1 MEVPATPFTVRHRL
15 WIPSLALF
23 AAGIFIAILWSLSPE
38 EGPVEGTRWSM
49 TMMASVLAGAIAV
62 LWFLLFSRFTMLT
75 RLAGLIVLGLVGFG
89 ATKVVRRIE
98 FTGNMKPSV
107 ETIWSVDRQTELD
120 RFLQTDGIMTTG
132 EAVDLS
138 RPKEDDSPEYRG
150 TNRDGVVKGSPL
162 NADSFARSPQLWKH
176 AVGGGYAGIA
186 IVMPWGVTIEQRGK
200 EEAVVCY
207 DLATGKQRWVHSY
220 PAFFTEQLGGDGPRA
235 TPTIVGGKVYS
246 LGAMGDLVCLNGADG
261 SVIWQTELLD
271 GGESPNLPWGMS
283 GSPLVVEEKLI
294 VSPGSSPEGKGGV
307 IAFESATGKEIWR
320 SGTHK
325 GSYASPH
332 LATLG
337 GVPQVLVFD
346 GEGISSYALAD
357 GAELWRH
364 PWKSDFDVNASQP
377 LLVSETDLFITS
389 NAGGARLSVSK
400 VDGQW
405 SVEERWKN
413 RYLKGEYAS
422 PVLYQGHIYGLDL
435 GILVCLD
442 AETGKKKWKGGRFG
456 HGQVLLRSGQIV
468 ILSEEGEVALVEANP
483 EKLVLLGE
491 FQGVEGKTWNN
502 PSLVGSMLVIRNDKE
517 MAAFQLR

>member
-1 MEVPATPFTVRHRL
+1 
-15 WIPSLALF
+15 
-23 AAGIFIAILWSLSPE
+23 
-38 EGPVEGTRWSM
+38 
-49 TMMASVLAGAIAV
+49 
-62 LWFLLFSRFTMLT
+62 
-75 RLAGLIVLGLVGFG
+75 
-89 ATKVVRRIE
+89 
-98 FTGNMKPSV
+98 
-107 ETIWSVDRQTELD
+107 
-120 RFLQTDGIMTTG
+120 
-132 EAVDLS
+132 
-138 RPKEDDSPEYRG
+138 
-150 TNRDGVVKGSPL
+150 
-162 NADSFARSPQLWKH
+162 
-176 AVGGGYAGIA
+176 
-186 IVMPWGVTIEQRGK
+186 
-200 EEAVVCY
+200 
-207 DLATGKQRWVHSY
+207 
-220 PAFFTEQLGGDGPRA
+220 
-235 TPTIVGGKVYS
+235 
-246 LGAMGDLVCLNGADG
+246 
-261 SVIWQTELLD
+261 
-271 GGESPNLPWGMS
+271 MS

-294 VSPGSSPEGKGGV
+294 VSPGSSPQGKGAV
-307 IAFESATGKEIWR
+307 IAFESATGREIWR

-377 LLVSETDLFITS
+377 LLLSETDLFITS

-400 VDGQW
+400 LDGQW

-422 PVLYQGHIYGLDL
+422 PVLFQGHIYGLDL